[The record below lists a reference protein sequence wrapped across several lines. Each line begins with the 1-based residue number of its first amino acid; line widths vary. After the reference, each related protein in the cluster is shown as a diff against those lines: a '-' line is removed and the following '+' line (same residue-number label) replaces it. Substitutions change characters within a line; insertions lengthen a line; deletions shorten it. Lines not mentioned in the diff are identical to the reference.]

1 MIFSAFA
8 VPWTQFQN
16 QAYQGFVVSEDFL
29 VQTVQSGSNLENVK
43 LDLGLNRTDLPWQ
56 QRATMVY
63 GTWTLIYEGLLDQ
76 AQTMHLFDQRPA
88 EDRPIVI
95 DPVLGLPINRYVGP
109 TRYRT
114 EIPQGVW
121 LFNPWTGKRRS
132 DADIEND
139 PQGLLI

>member
-8 VPWTQFQN
+8 IPWTQFSSPI
-16 QAYQGFVVSEDFL
+16 YQGFVVSEDFL
-29 VQTVQSGSNLENVK
+29 VQTIQSGPNLENVK

-56 QRATMVY
+56 QRASATY
-63 GTWTLIYEGLLDQ
+63 DTWTLIYEGLLDQ

-88 EDRPIVI
+88 EDSPIVI

-109 TRYRT
+109 TRYRS
-114 EIPQGVW
+114 ELPNVVW
-121 LFNPWTGKRRS
+121 LFNPWTGKHRS
-132 DADIEND
+132 AADIEND